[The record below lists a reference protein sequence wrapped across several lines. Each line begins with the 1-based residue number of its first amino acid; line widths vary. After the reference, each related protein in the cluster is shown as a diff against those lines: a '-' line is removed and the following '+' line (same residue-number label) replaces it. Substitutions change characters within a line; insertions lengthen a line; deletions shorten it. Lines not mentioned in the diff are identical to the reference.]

1 MKESVES
8 LMSVKTKDLK
18 NCTKEMV
25 VEYHDKTIYDCRNVT
40 KRHCTTLWTINEEGQ
55 KVLIPRLARAEVTAC
70 PGVGGQRGRLQGR
83 HLGGVQPRG
92 EEGAHG
98 RGPDGLPGHAGRR
111 QLWCTHCYS
120 LHQVSYFDYE
130 NTTTL
135 QMADTM
141 DCTVEK
147 RPVRIF
153 LNCLWPPSCQVC
165 EPVTTKKCAET
176 SYTRCEEVRGGMIAL
191 CLIKPWVQ
199 G

>member
-1 MKESVES
+1 MDWQMKESVES

-40 KRHCTTLWTINEEGQ
+40 KRHCTTLWTINEKGQ
-55 KVLIPRLARAEVTAC
+55 KVLIPRRAGADVTAC

-147 RPVRIF
+147 RPVHIILHCF
-153 LNCLWPPSCQVC
+153 MATVFSGL
-165 EPVTTKKCAET
+165 
-176 SYTRCEEVRGGMIAL
+176 
-191 CLIKPWVQ
+191 
-199 G
+199 